1 MLKTHRNTIGNL
13 MITLLFVGGC
23 IFLLTG
29 SWDASEAEEAKGC
42 CGGGGA
48 ALTSFAANNGGDF
61 GSDIPMDAEV
71 TGGCCGGEGKV
82 IPSSSNS
89 ACTCLSEAG
98 TSCGS
103 SCDNGT
109 CSGAENTVCGGSSC
123 SPSKNECECDGER
136 CPNDTSSSV
145 CTSNC

>member
-1 MLKTHRNTIGNL
+1 MSKMLKTHRNTIGNL

-29 SWDASEAEEAKGC
+29 SWNASETEAATGC

-89 ACTCLSEAG
+89 ACTCLNGVECNYCDSPPENGCG
-98 TSCGS
+98 TNSCHKDCH
-103 SCDNGT
+103 SCDP
-109 CSGAENTVCGGSSC
+109 GADFCCTMDCKKAGSAC
-123 SPSKNECECDGER
+123 NKAC
-136 CPNDTSSSV
+136 
-145 CTSNC
+145 